1 MKKILVP
8 VDFSEYS
15 EYALE
20 TAAAI
25 AKKQDAEIFILH
37 MLELSNA
44 VFTTTS
50 DAISEEAVF
59 YYKLAEKKM
68 NTFLDRHFL
77 EGIKVTAVIKQFKVF
92 KDINTLVD
100 EHNIDLIVMGSHG
113 TSGIKEVIIG
123 SNAEKV
129 VRYAEIPVLI
139 VKHSPILVDF
149 ESAIFASDFS
159 QDTVEAYLKAKEI
172 FKKLESEMHL
182 LYVNTPNNGF
192 KSTTEIDQ
200 LVTKFLKLADGN
212 LENHYKVV
220 VVADYSVEKG
230 ILNFANTVG
239 ADLVAV
245 ATNGRRGLAHFFEG
259 SISEDIAN
267 HSTLPVMTFKI

>member
-68 NTFLDRHFL
+68 NIFLDRHFL

>member
-1 MKKILVP
+1 
-8 VDFSEYS
+8 
-15 EYALE
+15 LE

-68 NTFLDRHFL
+68 NIFLDRHFL